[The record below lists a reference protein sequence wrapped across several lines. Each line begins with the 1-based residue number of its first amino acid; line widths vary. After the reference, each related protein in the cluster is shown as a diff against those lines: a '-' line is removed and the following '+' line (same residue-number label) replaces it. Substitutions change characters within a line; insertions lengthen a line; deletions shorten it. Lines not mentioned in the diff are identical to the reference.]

1 MKRSRLH
8 KFGAA
13 FLVLGLVGVT
23 ATFFNSSRFNP
34 DPSGDQSFIAR
45 AQQKSAPGIKVSVSV
60 LGAGESLDRL
70 DALDGSSSF
79 QKKDSTEQETP
90 GIAAYVRRA

>member
-8 KFGAA
+8 KVGAA

-34 DPSGDQSFIAR
+34 DLSGDQSFIAR

-60 LGAGESLDRL
+60 LGAGESQR
-70 DALDGSSSF
+70 SF
-79 QKKDSTEQETP
+79 GENLAKYNIQP
-90 GIAAYVRRA
+90 V